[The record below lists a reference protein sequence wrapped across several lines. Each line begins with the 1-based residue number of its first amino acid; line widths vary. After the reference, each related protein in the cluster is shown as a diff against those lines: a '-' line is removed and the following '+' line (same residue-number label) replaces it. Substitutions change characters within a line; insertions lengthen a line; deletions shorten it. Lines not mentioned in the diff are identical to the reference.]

1 MGDLMA
7 YPRKPRRGA
16 ALYDTP
22 TDGISKKVFDRY
34 KDRQVRK
41 QVVWQERIRELEL
54 LVAQLFNAGGSKE
67 EE

>member
-22 TDGISKKVFDRY
+22 TDGVSRKVFERY
-34 KDRQVRK
+34 KDQQVRHRV
-41 QVVWQERIRELEL
+41 QLLERIRELERDF
-54 LVAQLFNAGGSKE
+54 VKYWRAGVE